1 MPLYRYQAVAA
12 TGDLVTGEIEAATQ
26 AGVIDFLHGQGHV
39 PIRADL
45 ASGRLLSRLLH
56 TLRFSGAKARTQ
68 NLPLLTQQL
77 GILLHAGLP
86 LDRALEIAQRML
98 PRQAERVCVRDL
110 LDRVRGGRSLAD
122 AMAVQKSLFPAFYV
136 GMVRAAEAGGSLDIT
151 LRHLAEYLEGA
162 AAAREQ
168 VKSALIY
175 PLLVL
180 ATGCASIGAIFGFVI
195 PSFRPLFAE
204 SGKPLPWATQV
215 IFAVSDGLSAT
226 WWMFLLA
233 FVVLAIVAETQL
245 RKKTV
250 REWRDR
256 RLLTMPIAGDLLIK
270 IEAGRFCRTL
280 GTLLKN
286 GVPPLSALTITHE
299 TITNLALRAGFVT
312 VIYSVKEG
320 KGLAE
325 PLARTKIVPPL
336 VVDLVRVGEETAR
349 LDDMLLKIAEIYDE
363 ETRRQIARLLT
374 LLVPVVTVG
383 LGIVVALVV
392 GSILTTI
399 LSLYDLAG

>member
-26 AGVIDFLHGQGHV
+26 DIVIQLLHGQGHV

-45 ASGRLLSRLLH
+45 AGGGLLSRV
-56 TLRFSGAKARTQ
+56 LRPLRSGPAKTSGR

-98 PRQAERVCVRDL
+98 PRETERACLREL
-110 LDRVRGGRSLAD
+110 LDRVRGGQSLAD
-122 AMAVQKSLFPAFYV
+122 AMSGQKSLFPAFYI
-136 GMVRAAEAGGSLDIT
+136 GMVRAAEAGGSLDVT
-151 LRHLAEYLEGA
+151 LRHLAEYLERT

-204 SGKPLPWATQV
+204 SGKPMPWSTQV
-215 IFAVSDGLSAT
+215 IFAISDGLSAS
-226 WWMFLLA
+226 WWVFLLA
-233 FVVLAIVAETQL
+233 FVVVAVIAQAQL
-245 RKKTV
+245 RKKSV

-256 RLLTMPIAGDLLIK
+256 RLLAAPIAGDLLIK
-270 IEAGRFCRTL
+270 IEASRFCRTL
-280 GTLLKN
+280 GTLLTN

-299 TITNLALRAGFVT
+299 AISNLALRAAFVN
-312 VIYSVKEG
+312 VVDSVKEG

-325 PLARTKIVPPL
+325 PLSRTKLIPAL

-363 ETRRQIARLLT
+363 ETKRQIARLLT
-374 LLVPVVTVG
+374 ALVPAVTIG

>member
-1 MPLYRYQAVAA
+1 MPRFRYQAVAA
-12 TGDLVTGEIEAATQ
+12 TGDMVTGEIEAATQ
-26 AGVIDFLHGQGHV
+26 NAVIELLHGQGHV

-45 ASGRLLSRLLH
+45 SSAKLLSRLFQS
-56 TLRFSGAKARTQ
+56 LRFGSGGLKGR

-98 PRQAERVCVRDL
+98 PSEAEQTCLREL
-110 LDRVRGGRSLAD
+110 FDRVRGGQSLAD
-122 AMAVQKSLFPAFYV
+122 AMAGQKAMFPAFYI
-136 GMVRAAEAGGSLDIT
+136 GMVRAAEAGGSLDAT
-151 LRHLAEYLEGA
+151 LRHLAEYLERT

-175 PLLVL
+175 PLLVIV
-180 ATGCASIGAIFGFVI
+180 TGCLSIGALFGFVI

-204 SGKPLPWATQV
+204 SGKALPLSTQV
-215 IFAVSDGLSAT
+215 ILAISDGFLSS
-226 WWMFLLA
+226 WWMFVLG
-233 FVVLAIVAETQL
+233 FIVLAITARLQL
-245 RKKTV
+245 RKKAV

-256 RLLTMPIAGDLLIK
+256 RLLAMPVAGDLLIK
-270 IEAGRFCRTL
+270 TEASRFCRTL

-299 TITNLALRAGFVT
+299 TVANLALRAAFVT
-312 VIYSVKEG
+312 VIDSVKEG

-325 PLARTKIVPPL
+325 PLSRTRLVPPL

-349 LDDMLLKIAEIYDE
+349 LDDMLLKISDIYDE

-374 LLVPVVTVG
+374 LLVPAVTIG

-399 LSLYDLAG
+399 LSVYDLAV